1 MSKIILPIEEL
12 KDLYVEQCWSRKEI
26 AEYFNTTVSIVSK
39 RLTENNITRTS
50 QQEQKSRERTML
62 KKYGV
67 VNPAKMSDFV
77 SKSKDTFIKNYGVDN
92 PSKSPGIQEKKKT
105 TLLQNYGVTNP
116 QHSKT
121 IRDRSKQTLMKHY
134 GVEYPYQSDEI
145 KEKFKNSIYERYGV
159 QNFSMAWRNEETR
172 QILASKDKLR
182 EFLTSI
188 PFEDRTIKKI
198 TELLDITDSCLRHY
212 LQTFDCLD
220 LINFYSKSSAE
231 LEIFNLLQS
240 WGIKCYKS
248 ASIFAPRTELDFYI
262 PSFNIGIEYNGNFF
276 HSNKSSKY
284 HQEKSL
290 LARKNDI
297 FIYHIFEYEWSNPRK
312 KKIII
317 SQLKNLFGLNEFK
330 IGARKCELKEISNT
344 ECNKFLE
351 DNHIQGKRN
360 ATTCIGLFYDNEL
373 VSVMSFGVSMFQK
386 DTIELIRFCNRCN
399 YSVIGAASKMFKYFI
414 QKYNPQEVISYCDI
428 AKGRGNTYFNL
439 GFNQIDITSPN
450 YVWVKG
456 FDVKSRYQCQMVNER
471 DTMIDRGYLQI
482 FDCGNYK
489 FIYKNSRN

>member
-1 MSKIILPIEEL
+1 MSKIILPVEEL

-50 QQEQKSRERTML
+50 KQEQKSRERTML

-67 VNPAKMSDFV
+67 VNAAMMSDFTA
-77 SKSKDTFIKNYGVDN
+77 KSKDTFIKNYGVDN
-92 PSKSPGIQEKKKT
+92 PSKSHDIQEKKKN
-105 TLLQNYGVTNP
+105 TLLKNYGVTNP
-116 QHSKT
+116 QHST
-121 IRDRSKQTLMKHY
+121 IIRDRAKQTLREHY

-145 KEKFKNSIYERYGV
+145 KKKFMDSIHEKYGV
-159 QNFSMAWRNEETR
+159 RNFSMAWRNEETKHV
-172 QILASKDKLR
+172 LKDKETLR
-182 EFLTSI
+182 EFLNSI
-188 PFEDRTIKKI
+188 PFENRTVKNI
-198 TELLDITDSCLRHY
+198 TERLDITDSCLRHY
-212 LQTFDCLD
+212 LQNFGCLD
-220 LINFYSKSSAE
+220 LMNFYSKSSTE
-231 LEIFNLLQS
+231 LDIYNLLQS

-276 HSNKSSKY
+276 HSHKSRKY

-290 LARKNDI
+290 SAKRNGI
-297 FIYHIFEYEWSNPRK
+297 FVYHIFEYEWSNPRK

-344 ECNKFLE
+344 ECNEFLE

-360 ATTCIGLFYDNEL
+360 ATKCIGLFYNNEL
-373 VSVMSFGVSMFQK
+373 VSVMSFGISVFQK
-386 DTIELIRFCNRCN
+386 DTIELIRFCNKCN
-399 YSVIGAASKMFKYFI
+399 YSVIGAASKMFKYYI
-414 QKYNPQEVISYCDI
+414 QKYNPDEVTSYCDI

-439 GFNQIDITSPN
+439 GFEQIGITSPN

-456 FDVKSRYQCQMVNER
+456 FDVKSRYQCQMADER

-489 FIYKNSRN
+489 FIYKNRKK